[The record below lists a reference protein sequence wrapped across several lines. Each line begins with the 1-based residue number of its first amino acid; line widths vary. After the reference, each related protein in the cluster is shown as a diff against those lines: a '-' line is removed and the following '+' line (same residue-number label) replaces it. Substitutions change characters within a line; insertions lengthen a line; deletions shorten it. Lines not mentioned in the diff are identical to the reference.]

1 MLKGYGDKM
10 DINIIREKI
19 PALKNCI
26 HLNCAA
32 VSPPF
37 SDTIT
42 EIKNFLKNRGEKA
55 NFDFFEWVEE
65 LEECRKKVA
74 ELVNASKEEIAFML
88 NTSQGINTVAN
99 MIDWKRGDN
108 LITSDLEFPSNSVPW
123 YNLRKK
129 GVEVKK
135 VKNVKGEIRTEDIE
149 KAFDERTRLVALSYV
164 QFCNGFR
171 SDLEEISKLCR
182 EYNAFLFSDVIQGLG
197 AVRLDVKKTG
207 IDFFSSAAYKWLMGS
222 LGVGIFYIK
231 KDLIEEFDPP
241 YVGWFSLKNEEDFDK
256 PGVDKIELID
266 SARKFETGGT
276 SFALIMGL
284 KKSLEI
290 LLDIGIDNIE
300 KRVLK
305 LSKYVI
311 DNAENVQTPY
321 DEKKRAGIVN
331 IKHSDSE
338 KIVEKLKEKKILVSA
353 RMGGIRVST
362 HFWNTEEDIDTLLKN
377 IQ

>member
-55 NFDFFEWVEE
+55 NFDFLEWVEE

-99 MIDWKRGDN
+99 MINWKRGDN

-135 VKNVKGEIRTEDIE
+135 VKNVKGEIRIEDIE
-149 KAFDERTRLVALSYV
+149 KAFDNSTRLVALSYV

-182 EYNAFLFSDVIQGLG
+182 EHNAFLFSDVIQGLG
-197 AVRLDVKKTG
+197 AIRLDVKKTG

-331 IKHSDSE
+331 IKHPNSE

>member
-1 MLKGYGDKM
+1 
-10 DINIIREKI
+10 
-19 PALKNCI
+19 
-26 HLNCAA
+26 
-32 VSPPF
+32 
-37 SDTIT
+37 
-42 EIKNFLKNRGEKA
+42 
-55 NFDFFEWVEE
+55 
-65 LEECRKKVA
+65 
-74 ELVNASKEEIAFML
+74 
-88 NTSQGINTVAN
+88 
-99 MIDWKRGDN
+99 
-108 LITSDLEFPSNSVPW
+108 
-123 YNLRKK
+123 
-129 GVEVKK
+129 
-135 VKNVKGEIRTEDIE
+135 
-149 KAFDERTRLVALSYV
+149 
-164 QFCNGFR
+164 
-171 SDLEEISKLCR
+171 
-182 EYNAFLFSDVIQGLG
+182 
-197 AVRLDVKKTG
+197 
-207 IDFFSSAAYKWLMGS
+207 
-222 LGVGIFYIK
+222 
-231 KDLIEEFDPP
+231 
-241 YVGWFSLKNEEDFDK
+241 
-256 PGVDKIELID
+256 VDKIELID

>member
-1 MLKGYGDKM
+1 
-10 DINIIREKI
+10 
-19 PALKNCI
+19 
-26 HLNCAA
+26 
-32 VSPPF
+32 
-37 SDTIT
+37 
-42 EIKNFLKNRGEKA
+42 
-55 NFDFFEWVEE
+55 
-65 LEECRKKVA
+65 
-74 ELVNASKEEIAFML
+74 ML

-135 VKNVKGEIRTEDIE
+135 VKNVNGEIRIEDIE
-149 KAFDERTRLVALSYV
+149 KAFDENTRLLALSYV

-171 SDLEEISKLCR
+171 SDLKEISKLCR

-207 IDFFSSAAYKWLMGS
+207 IDFFSSASYKWLMGP

-241 YVGWFSLKNEEDFDK
+241 YIGWFSLKNEEDFDK
-256 PGVDKIELID
+256 PGVNKIELAD
-266 SARKFETGGT
+266 SARRFETGGT

-311 DNAENVQTPY
+311 DNAENVQTPHN
-321 DEKKRAGIVN
+321 EKKRAGIVN
-331 IKHSDSE
+331 IKHSNSE

-353 RMGGIRVST
+353 RMDGIRVST
-362 HFWNTEEDIDTLLKN
+362 HFWNTEEDIDTLLEN

>member
-1 MLKGYGDKM
+1 M
-10 DINIIREKI
+10 DINTIREKI
-19 PALKNCI
+19 PALKNCT

-99 MIDWKRGDN
+99 MIDWERGDN

-135 VKNVKGEIRTEDIE
+135 VKNVNGEIRIEDIE
-149 KAFDERTRLVALSYV
+149 KAFDESTRLVALSYV
-164 QFCNGFR
+164 QFGNGFR
-171 SDLEEISKLCR
+171 SDLKEISKLCR

-197 AVRLDVKKTG
+197 AVRLDVKKAG
-207 IDFFSSAAYKWLMGS
+207 IDFFSSASYKWLMGP

-241 YVGWFSLKNEEDFDK
+241 YIGWFSLKNEEDFDK
-256 PGVDKIELID
+256 PGVNKIELAD
-266 SARKFETGGT
+266 SARRFETGGT

-311 DNAENVQTPY
+311 DNAENVQTPHN
-321 DEKKRAGIVN
+321 EKKRAGIVN
-331 IKHSDSE
+331 IKHPNSE
-338 KIVEKLKEKKILVSA
+338 EVVEKLKEKKILVSA
-353 RMGGIRVST
+353 RMDGIRVST
-362 HFWNTEEDIDTLLKN
+362 HFWNTEEDIDTLLEN